1 MFRGYKGY
9 RPKPEDVEGHFR
21 RDISSDETDWILSKF
36 RHYLF
41 IDDREERRG
50 GACSACRAAVRMPY
64 RTTHNETAVCP
75 SCGKV
80 LEVKHIWRGTRK
92 CGQQKLFFI
101 YEKSVKDPNIIGCRS
116 IVATLWPEGKEFAD
130 QCAAIALREDSLTL
144 FVYGY
149 GAMQVEK
156 DGWRAEGEWVKTTSI
171 TERRSFYSV
180 WERDSYLNT
189 ESVHKA
195 IQGTPFA
202 WSNWSEFHD
211 ANTYGF
217 STYIKLFD
225 LFAKREA
232 MEYLLKRGFY
242 YIIWTCFWG
251 GITCNT
257 INWHGKTPNEIFK
270 TVTTKA
276 DRKFLHENAKRIQ
289 MVEIRNWA
297 MMNQMGKRRY
307 SLEEISSLLG
317 GVVNLPGRL
326 FRYVPLQKALA
337 YLKKQRDAGGDEKLH
352 DYDDYIRQC
361 EILNM
366 DMKSKSTLY
375 PRNLMQAHEN
385 LSVQIEYQKN
395 QALEEKWVKRKDRL
409 RKKYAFQSG
418 GCVVIVPEH
427 ISELVV
433 EGKRQK
439 NCVGM
444 YIERVAEGRTD
455 VLFIR
460 HTDTPDESYITME
473 VRNGRIVQ
481 ARTKCNGPLDA
492 EGNRF
497 VEAFRREKLEKKQKR
512 VRITA

>member
-9 RPKPEDVEGHFR
+9 RPKPEDVEGHFQ

-50 GACSACRAAVRMPY
+50 GTCSACRAAVQMSY

-75 SCGKV
+75 SCGKA
-80 LEVKHIWRGTRK
+80 LEVKHIWRGTRV
-92 CGQQKLFFI
+92 CGQTKIFFL

-156 DGWRAEGEWVKTTSI
+156 EAWNRETWIKTT
-171 TERRSFYSV
+171 TVTGRKSFYSL
-180 WERDSYLNT
+180 WEKDAYLDT
-189 ESVHKA
+189 ESVHEA
-195 IQGTPFA
+195 IEGTPFA
-202 WSNWSEFHD
+202 WSNWSEFHA

-217 STYIKLFD
+217 SAYIKLFD

-232 MEYLLKRGFY
+232 MEYLLKLGFY
-242 YIIWTCFWG
+242 PIIWTCIWG
-251 GITCNT
+251 GHTFRS

-270 TVTTKA
+270 TLTTKA
-276 DRKFLHENAKRIQ
+276 DRKFLQENAKRIQ
-289 MVEIRNWA
+289 IAGIRNWA
-297 MMNQMGKRRY
+297 TVNRMGKRRY
-307 SLEEISSLLG
+307 SLEEISSLLHG
-317 GVVNLPGRL
+317 RVDLPKRL
-326 FRYVPLQKALA
+326 FQYVPIRKAFD
-337 YLKKQRDAGGDEKLH
+337 YLKKQRAAGGHGRLQ

-361 EILNM
+361 EALHM

-385 LSVQIEYQKN
+385 LSRQIEYQKN
-395 QALEEKWVKRKDRL
+395 QALEEKWAKRKDRL
-409 RKKYAFQSG
+409 KKKYAFQSD
-418 GCVVIVPEH
+418 GCAVIVPEH

-433 EGKRQK
+433 EGKRQR
-439 NCVGM
+439 NCVGGYM
-444 YIERVAEGRTD
+444 KRVADGETD
-455 VLFIR
+455 VVFIR
-460 HTDTPDESYITME
+460 HTDAPDESYITME

-481 ARTKCNGPLDA
+481 ARTKYNNPPDEKG
-492 EGNRF
+492 RQF

>member
-50 GACSACRAAVRMPY
+50 GTCSACRAAVRMPY

-75 SCGKV
+75 SCGKA
-80 LEVKHIWRGTRK
+80 LEVKHIWRSMRK
-92 CGQQKLFFI
+92 CGQQKIFYI

-116 IVATLWPEGKEFAD
+116 IVATLWPKGKEFAD
-130 QCAAIALREDSLTL
+130 QCAAIDLREDSLTL
-144 FVYGY
+144 FAYGY

-156 DGWRAEGEWVKTTSI
+156 DGWRTEGEWIKATTI
-171 TERRSFYSV
+171 TERRSFYHL
-180 WERDSYLNT
+180 WEKDAYLNT
-189 ESVHKA
+189 ESVHEA
-195 IQGTPFA
+195 IEGTPFA
-202 WSNWSEFHD
+202 WSNWSEFHA

-217 STYIKLFD
+217 SAYIKLFD

-232 MEYLLKRGFY
+232 MEYLLKLGFY
-242 YIIWTCFWG
+242 QIIWTCIWG
-251 GITCNT
+251 GPTFHG

-276 DRKFLHENAKRIQ
+276 DRKFLQRNAKWMQ
-289 MVEIRNWA
+289 MLVIRNWA
-297 MMNQMGKRRY
+297 AVNRLGKCRY
-307 SLEEISSLLG
+307 SLEEIGSLLN
-317 GVVNLPGRL
+317 GVVDLPKHL
-326 FRYVPLQKALA
+326 FQYVPIRKAFD
-337 YLKKQRDAGGDEKLH
+337 YLKKQRAAGGHGRLP
-352 DYDDYIRQC
+352 DYDDYIQQC
-361 EILNM
+361 EALHM

-375 PRNLMQAHEN
+375 PRDLMQTHEN
-385 LSVQIEYQKN
+385 LSQQIEYQKN
-395 QALEEKWVKRKDRL
+395 QALEEKWAKRKDRL
-409 RKKYAFQSG
+409 KKKYAFQSD
-418 GCVVIVPEH
+418 GCIVIVPEH

-439 NCVGM
+439 NCVGGYM
-444 YIERVAEGRTD
+444 KRVADGETD
-455 VLFIR
+455 VVFIR
-460 HTDTPDESYITME
+460 HTDALNESYITME

-481 ARTKCNGPLDA
+481 ARTKYNNPPDA
-492 EGNRF
+492 EGRQF